1 MTNLPDAAAMKIWW
15 RQSRPFVVF
24 IIAGLAYW
32 LIATMP
38 APPDLPPQAM
48 KAVAIFVVCIFFYV
62 TNVIPL
68 MITSLLAVI
77 LFPLA
82 GVLDSKTTFA
92 LFGNEAVFFIL
103 GAFILASPFM
113 RCGLSRR
120 VALAVL
126 QRFGESPR
134 MLLLGVLV
142 LSAFL
147 SCWMSEHAVAA
158 MIFPIVMEIT
168 DCLGLSPQTSRYGKA
183 IFLALAAGC
192 IIGGITTFLGGARAP
207 LAVGML
213 QEATGQT
220 ISFTPWA
227 LAALPTTL
235 LMLGFAFLLYVLF
248 YPPEVI
254 NIESVRELLFRR
266 RRELGKIG
274 SREIGVSVLTL
285 STIIG
290 WMIFG
295 EEFGLAK
302 IAIIAVV
309 FAFIFKLTDWQEVE
323 EDVNWGIFLMYG
335 GAICLGYAMEKTGG
349 AEWLA
354 RNTLGVFVHSPIMLI
369 AAISFLSIALTELL
383 SNSAVVALLMPVAL
397 SMGRDLGIDPR
408 LMTMVVTIPSG
419 LGFMFPMGT
428 PATAIA
434 FSSGFLSMR
443 DTVRTGWILFLAGW
457 LIFNLSIHFIWPMI
471 GFKLP

>member
-1 MTNLPDAAAMKIWW
+1 MNRFLNRAAIQTLW
-15 RQSRPFVVF
+15 RQSRRF
-24 IIAGLAYW
+24 IAFAIAGLAYW
-32 LIATMP
+32 LIASL
-38 APPDLPPQAM
+38 PPPSDLQPQAM
-48 KAVAIFVVCIFFYV
+48 KAVAIFAVCIFFYV

-120 VALAVL
+120 IALAVL
-126 QRFGESPR
+126 QRFGDSPR
-134 MLLLGVLV
+134 MLLFGVLI

-168 DCLGLSPQTSRYGKA
+168 DCLGLSPQRSRYGKA

-213 QEATGQT
+213 REATGQT

-235 LMLGFAFLLYVLF
+235 LMLGFAYLLYNFF
-248 YPPEVI
+248 YPPEAI
-254 NIESVRELLFRR
+254 KLEKVRELLSRR
-266 RRELGKIG
+266 RRELGGI
-274 SREIGVSVLTL
+274 SPREIGVSILTL
-285 STIIG
+285 GTIIG

-302 IAIIAVV
+302 IAIVAVIV
-309 FAFIFKLTDWQEVE
+309 AFIFKLTDWQEVE

-349 AEWLA
+349 AAWLA
-354 RNTLGVFVHSPIMLI
+354 RNSLGAFVHSPTLLI

-397 SMGRDLGIDPR
+397 SMGKELGIDPR
-408 LMTMVVTIPSG
+408 VMTMVVAIPSG

-457 LIFNLSIHFIWPMI
+457 VVFNLSIHFIWPLL
-471 GFKLP
+471 GF